1 MRAPLAGRNIGRK
14 STGDNPNSPLVFGD
28 RLKGPT
34 GTNWEGRGVIPDV
47 SILQEQAFREAYSMA
62 LKSMIGG
69 SGETTGL
76 PNWLAE
82 EAQAALKE
90 LEIAGQTGAKV
101 DGQY

>member
-1 MRAPLAGRNIGRK
+1 MDTK
-14 STGDNPNSPLVFGD
+14 QV
-28 RLKGPT
+28 
-34 GTNWEGRGVIPDV
+34 VIDTTTHL
-47 SILQEQAFREAYSMA
+47 ILQEQAFREAYSMA

-90 LEIAGQTGAKV
+90 LETA
-101 DGQY
+101 